1 MIKPKFLTEE
11 SRLSSHAADQD
22 SLLAHYISLT
32 PNDNIKMISLLN
44 CLHLANYPHHIF
56 MLYYPHPFR

>member
-22 SLLAHYISLT
+22 SLLAHCISLT
-32 PNDNIKMISLLN
+32 PNENI
-44 CLHLANYPHHIF
+44 
-56 MLYYPHPFR
+56 